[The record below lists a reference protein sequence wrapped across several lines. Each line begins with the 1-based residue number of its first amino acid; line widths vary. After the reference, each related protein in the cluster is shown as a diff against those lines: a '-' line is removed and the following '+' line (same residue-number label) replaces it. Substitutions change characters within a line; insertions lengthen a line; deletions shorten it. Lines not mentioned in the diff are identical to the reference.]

1 MRLLAVLLVA
11 ASLAG
16 TGCDLIS
23 GINDE
28 LEAGEREL
36 ERYGGPA
43 NGKKPP
49 EAVAETTAPAS
60 QQKTSEAVRR
70 AAERWWGSAKS
81 LIPSE
86 KDPTVVRCDLG
97 GGVQFMREADCQMRG
112 GRVTRS

>member
-1 MRLLAVLLVA
+1 MRLLAAFLVA
-11 ASLAG
+11 ASLSG

-43 NGKKPP
+43 SGKQPP
-49 EAVAETTAPAS
+49 EPAAEAAATPGQQPAS
-60 QQKTSEAVRR
+60 DAVRR
-70 AAERWWGSAKS
+70 AAERWWGNAKS

-86 KDPTVVRCDLG
+86 KDPSVVRCEIG
-97 GGVQFMREADCQMRG
+97 NKTHFMREPDCQMRG
-112 GRVTRS
+112 GRVSRG